1 MYHLSCENFWG
12 SHHEERTT
20 DIFQR
25 MLESQMP
32 PGTLC
37 HQGRDHK
44 DLCNSMHITGTEG
57 NTSYLLVSLS
67 LHRQGCLQGINVNST
82 CLGRAWHTD
91 WPRAGGPAL
100 CISHDFLQFSGVL
113 PPYHDHHSPESIP
126 VIETPI
132 P

>member
-20 DIFQR
+20 DIFWK
-25 MLESQMP
+25 MLESQMT

-37 HQGRDHK
+37 LQGRHLK
-44 DLCNSMHITGTEG
+44 ELCNSMHISGTEIT
-57 NTSYLLVSLS
+57 TSDLLLRLS
-67 LHRQGCLQGINVNST
+67 QPRQLRLKGIYINST

-91 WPRAGGPAL
+91 WPRAGEPAL
-100 CISHDFLQFSGVL
+100 CTSDDFLQFSGVL
-113 PPYHDHHSPESIP
+113 APYHDHHSPESIP